1 MEALIGLLAEILAFI
16 VEVTFHAVVFIFMLL
31 MAIFSPRYRKKLKAE
46 WETTTWRRIAIVLG
60 ITLYSSA
67 LILALIIWTPFFARR
82 SPEVAAVSQDPIEFS
97 NADMQQMKNT
107 KEIDQLIDVAGDILK
122 RKLAERKK
130 AAEQDP
136 AEKPDSRAVAK
147 PE

>member
-1 MEALIGLLAEILAFI
+1 MEALIELLAAIVAFI

-46 WETTTWRRIAIVLG
+46 WETSTWRRIAIVLG

-67 LILALIIWTPFFARR
+67 LILALMIWTPFVSRR

-97 NADMQQMKNT
+97 SADMQQMKNT
-107 KEIDQLIDVAGDILK
+107 KEIDELIDVAGDILK
-122 RKLAERKK
+122 RKLTERKK
-130 AAEQDP
+130 AADPDP
-136 AEKPDSRAVAK
+136 AERPAAK